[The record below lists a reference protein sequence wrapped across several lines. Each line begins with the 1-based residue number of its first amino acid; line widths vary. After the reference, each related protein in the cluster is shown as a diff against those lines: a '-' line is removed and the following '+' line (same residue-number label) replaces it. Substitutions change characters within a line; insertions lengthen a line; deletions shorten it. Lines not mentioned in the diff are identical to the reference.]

1 MKKSLLLLLFPLL
14 IHISALAQQAPTA
27 SGKTALTNEMVETL
41 VKFDQQRFKLTP
53 EQTVQDRKVLT
64 DYQTKSNAMSKNSYT
79 SADQLKASV
88 KKVRLE
94 LAQGYKSFLNTEQY
108 NHFLTTYNKMHPNDQ
123 IH

>member
-1 MKKSLLLLLFPLL
+1 MKKILFPLVFAL
-14 IHISALAQQAPTA
+14 SICFSASAQTSQATGEKA
-27 SGKTALTNEMVETL
+27 VLTDQMVETL
-41 VKFDQQRFKLTP
+41 VKFDQKRFNLTP

-64 DYQTKSNAMSKNSYT
+64 DYQTKSNAISKNNNQSV
-79 SADQLKASV
+79 DQLKASV

-94 LAQGYKSFLNTEQY
+94 LAQGYKGFLNPEQY